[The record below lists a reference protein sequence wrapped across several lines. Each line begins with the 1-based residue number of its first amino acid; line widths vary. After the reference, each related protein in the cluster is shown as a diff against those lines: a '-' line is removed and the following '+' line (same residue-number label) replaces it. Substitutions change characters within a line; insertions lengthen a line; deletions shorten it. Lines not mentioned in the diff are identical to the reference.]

1 MINLAYKDITH
12 SFVKFIVTAM
22 GVGMLLGIVLI
33 MMGVYRGMVTDA
45 QVMLDDIGA
54 DLWIVQEDTLGP
66 FAESSRIHED
76 LKNTLRVNPDIDKS
90 AALAFLNLQV
100 KTPEGVM
107 RRVYSVGY
115 DPHGDISAI
124 NPKRLVNGRAL
135 EKSHYEIVVSKKL
148 GFSLNDKIKLG
159 RNIYTVVGITEGAVS
174 SGGDPVIYVSLKDA
188 QELQFLYSNARIRND
203 RARGMKVDA
212 DNHLVN
218 AVVATLKGGSDPDDV
233 AKTIRRWKH
242 LSVYTAEQQRNI
254 LTKNVI
260 ETASKQIGMFT
271 VILVGVSSIIIA
283 LIIYTMTL
291 EKIKEISIMKLVGLP
306 NFMIT
311 KMIMQETLTL
321 GVLAFIFGNLF
332 AHAIWDKFPKR
343 VMLQIPDAWALFGIV
358 IVASILASLFGV
370 YKAIKADPRAAIGG

>member
-45 QVMLDDIGA
+45 QVMLSDIGA

-90 AALAFLNLQV
+90 AALTFLNLQV
-100 KTPEGVM
+100 KTPGGVM

-115 DPHGDISAI
+115 DPYGDISVI
-124 NPKRLVNGRAL
+124 NPKRLVEGRAL
-135 EKSHYEIVVSKKL
+135 EKSHYETLVSRKL

-212 DNHLVN
+212 DNHLIN

-254 LTKNVI
+254 LTRNVI

-321 GVLAFIFGNLF
+321 GVLAFIFSNLF

-343 VMLQIPDAWALFGIV
+343 VVLQIPDAWALFCIV
-358 IVASILASLFGV
+358 IVASVLASLFGV